1 MKPCLIFDLDGT
13 LVDSLPGIAAS
24 LNRCLTGHGLP
35 GHSDAAI
42 RGFVGDGLRMLVQRA
57 AYKGAE
63 PSLLDSLIAYFKK
76 DYERSWQHGTVPY
89 PGIVHMLDELQ
100 KAGFPLAVLSNK
112 THAFTEAMVRALFPH
127 IHFTRVL
134 GQREGTP
141 HKPHPAGAF
150 AIAQAAGIAPE
161 NCVMIG
167 DSTIDIQTAANA
179 EMKAVAVTW
188 GYHDRAKLT
197 AAGAEVFIDHPSE
210 LAGLLE
216 NPG

>member
-1 MKPCLIFDLDGT
+1 MNL
-13 LVDSLPGIAAS
+13 LVADDVRRRIGMAREDPPSHVGGYTKVTCMNVRFSLAI
-24 LNRCLTGHGLP
+24 LLT
-35 GHSDAAI
+35 
-42 RGFVGDGLRMLVQRA
+42 
-57 AYKGAE
+57 
-63 PSLLDSLIAYFKK
+63 
-76 DYERSWQHGTVPY
+76 
-89 PGIVHMLDELQ
+89 
-100 KAGFPLAVLSNK
+100 VLS
-112 THAFTEAMVRALFPH
+112 ALSGSMAQ
-127 IHFTRVL
+127 TGDRETAA
-134 GQREGTP
+134 QREARLQWWREARFGLFIHWGPVSLKGTEIGWSRAGERRGYGSTGTQV
-141 HKPHPAGAF
+141 PAEVYDQLYTQFNPTNFNAREWV